1 MSATL
6 VIRIQDF
13 QESLKNGNQ
22 AGSLR
27 FIILSLMIVEYTCLA
42 EMVGAIHF
50 CFSWACMWSP
60 QTLGADCRRH
70 DSQENML

>member
-1 MSATL
+1 MIATL

-60 QTLGADCRRH
+60 PRLGADCRRH
-70 DSQENML
+70 DSQENVL